1 MAHVYVLRSG
11 NEDVFKI
18 GRTRQDVDSRRRG
31 LATGNPHPLTV
42 FDVIETEHEAL
53 CETLLHRRFRSRRVS
68 GEFFAVGPEELE
80 AAIGETRELLADLV
94 ASQKEVER
102 LGEEESD
109 GLVLKPGSA
118 EWSLY
123 EKLLEVREAQDHYA
137 FQRELLENKLK
148 LTIGGAEGLEGIA
161 TWKTQD
167 RRQFD
172 AASFRLDRPEM
183 FQSYI
188 KLCRLRVFRLAT
200 GSVRGC

>member
-18 GRTRQDVDSRRRG
+18 GRTRHDVDSRRRG

-53 CETLLHRRFRSRRVS
+53 CETFLHRRLRSRRVS
-68 GEFFAVGPEELE
+68 GEFFAVVPEELE
-80 AAIGETRELLADLV
+80 AAIRETRELLADLV
-94 ASQKEVER
+94 TSKQEVKR
-102 LGEEESD
+102 LAQEESD

-118 EWSLY
+118 EWSIY
-123 EKLLEVREAQDHYA
+123 ENLLEVREAQDHYA

-148 LTIGGAEGLEGIA
+148 LTIGTAEGLEGIA
-161 TWKTQD
+161 SWKTQE

-172 AASFRLDRPEM
+172 EASFKLERPEL
-183 FQSYI
+183 FQTYV
-188 KLCRLRVFRLAT
+188 KLSRLRVFRLAA
-200 GSVRGC
+200 GRVLGW

>member
-1 MAHVYVLRSG
+1 MARVYVLRNG

-31 LATGNPHPLTV
+31 LATGNPHPLTT

-53 CETLLHRRFRSRRVS
+53 CERLLHRRLRSRRVS
-68 GEFFAVGPEELE
+68 GEFFAIVPAELE
-80 AAIGETRELLADLV
+80 AAIRETRELLADLV
-94 ASQKEVER
+94 ASQKEVR
-102 LGEEESD
+102 HLAQEESD

-123 EKLLEVREAQDHYA
+123 QNLLEVREAQDHYA

-148 LTIGGAEGLEGIA
+148 LTIGHAEGLEGIA
-161 TWKTQD
+161 MWKTQE

-172 AASFRLDRPEM
+172 EASFRLERPEM
-183 FQSYI
+183 FQTYVKSP
-188 KLCRLRVFRLAT
+188 RLRVFRLTA
-200 GSVRGC
+200 GSVRDC